1 MKLKFIEFTD
11 RFDEAVVV
19 NMEQVEYMYKSD
31 EGTMLQLTNGDLYVK
46 ETLEQVKLKL
56 GV

>member
-1 MKLKFIEFTD
+1 MKFIELTD

-31 EGTMLQLTNGDLYVK
+31 EGTMLQLANGNLYVK